1 MLRLEDFNTGLIYT
15 ELKECLDCNK
25 CIHECPILKSNVSM
39 LDMHGSRKMCVDEK
53 ECILCGTCIDTCVH
67 NARHYRDDC
76 DAFLSELKQG
86 REFSVLV
93 APAFYLAYPNE
104 GRRIMGYLQSL
115 GVKKFYSVGFGA
127 DIGVWAYINHMAQS
141 GTAGN
146 LSQPCPVVVNFIEKH
161 LPKLLPSL
169 IPVQSPMMCLAIY
182 LKRYMGIKEDL
193 VFLGPCIAKKMEMQS
208 KRGLG
213 LVRHNVTF
221 KNLIRHI
228 SENGIDLAE
237 YLEARDEIEAGMGA
251 LLPSPGGLRA
261 NLEYYLGPEASI
273 FQLEG
278 EYKIYDF
285 FRSLAANENGHD
297 EFIPMLMDV
306 LNCERGCSYGTGAEP
321 RPGKEY
327 GTGFQAI
334 AMRMKKYGFLKDE
347 NQQPLVNY
355 PDRLARLN
363 DNFKELKLEDFM
375 CEYDA
380 TIARKIHRITDDELE
395 AIFTNELLKFT
406 DRDRHIDCSACGY
419 KTCRYMAIAIAFG
432 INHRGNCVYYVKDSL
447 VKTMEEIKAT
457 EERLRITLDNMR
469 QEKEKVLIA
478 EENSQIKSKFLAQ
491 MSHEIRTPISTVLG
505 ITEIQLRKNIPVDIR
520 ESFSM
525 IYTSA
530 NILLRIVNDILDLS
544 KIEAGKMELIHAKYE
559 VVSFISDVVQLNL
572 VYLGSKKLK
581 FTVDVDKGMPASL
594 GGDELRMRQ
603 IMNNLLSNAFKYT
616 EDGTVSLKV
625 HTVPGENDGS
635 VNLVVVIRDT
645 GRGMTKEQTNRLFD
659 DYSRFHEKAARF
671 VSGTGLGMSI
681 TLKLL
686 NLMGASIDIESEV
699 GKGTTVTT
707 IIPQT
712 IEGKELLGEETARN
726 IRNLNMEKWAEAKRK
741 NLIPEPMPYGRVLV
755 VDDVDINLL
764 VVEGILAWYEIS
776 VETAQSGLEAIE
788 KIEAGEVYDII
799 FMDHMMPD
807 MDGIEATK
815 VLRGMGYTY
824 PIVALTANALVG
836 QAEKFLRNGFDGF
849 LSKPIQTEC
858 LNSLLHKYVKDRH
871 PGKSGGK
878 KLFFHFGTEDHGL
891 LS

>member
-86 REFSVLV
+86 KEFSVLV

-104 GRRIMGYLQSL
+104 SRRIMGYLQSL
-115 GVKKFYSVGFGA
+115 GVKNFYSVGFGA

-141 GTAGN
+141 GTVGN
-146 LSQPCPVVVNFIEKH
+146 LSQPCPVVVNFIERH

-182 LKRYMGIKEDL
+182 LKRYMGVKEDL
-193 VFLGPCIAKKMEMQS
+193 AFLGPCIAKKMEMQS
-208 KRGLG
+208 PRGRG

-221 KNLIRHI
+221 KTLLGHI
-228 SENGIDLAE
+228 SENGINLAD
-237 YLEARDEIEAGMGA
+237 YPEAGDEIETGMGS
-251 LLPSPGGLRA
+251 LLPSPGGLKA
-261 NLEYYLGPEASI
+261 NLEYYLGPEASV
-273 FQLEG
+273 FQIEG
-278 EYKIYDF
+278 EYKTYDF
-285 FRSLAANENGHD
+285 FRSLAANENEHGG
-297 EFIPMLMDV
+297 FIPKLMDV
-306 LNCERGCSYGTGAEP
+306 LNCERGCSYGTGVES
-321 RPGKEY
+321 RHRKEY

-334 AMRMKKYGFLKDE
+334 AMRMKKYGFMKDE
-347 NQQPLVNY
+347 NLQALVSY

-375 CEYDA
+375 CEYDT
-380 TIARKIHRITDDELE
+380 TIVRKRRRITDAELE
-395 AIFTNELLKFT
+395 AIFANELLKFT
-406 DRDRHIDCSACGY
+406 DRDKHMDCSACGY
-419 KTCRYMAIAIAFG
+419 RTCRYMAIAIALG

-447 VKTMEEIKAT
+447 TKTMEEIKAT
-457 EERLRITLDNMR
+457 EERLRITLDNIS

-478 EENSQIKSKFLAQ
+478 EENSQAKSRFLAQ
-491 MSHEIRTPISTVLG
+491 MSHEIRTPISAILG
-505 ITEIQLRKNIPVDIR
+505 LTEIQLRKNIPPDVR
-520 ESFSM
+520 GSFLM

-544 KIEAGKMELIHAKYE
+544 KIEAGKMELTHAKYE
-559 VVSFISDVVQLNL
+559 VASFINDVVQLNL
-572 VYLGSKKLK
+572 VYLGSKKLN
-581 FTVDVDKGMPASL
+581 FTVDVDKNMPAYL

-616 EDGTVSLKV
+616 ENGTVSLKV
-625 HTVPGENDGS
+625 HTVPGESDGS

-659 DYSRFHEKAARF
+659 EYSRFHEQSARF
-671 VSGTGLGMSI
+671 IKGTGLGMPI

-686 NLMGASIDIESEV
+686 TMMGASIDIESDV
-699 GKGTTVTT
+699 GKGTTVTA

-712 IEGKELLGEETARN
+712 IEGKELLGKETARN
-726 IRNLNMEKWAEAKRK
+726 LRNLNMGKRAETKRK
-741 NLIPEPMPYGRVLV
+741 NFVPEPMPYGRVLV
-755 VDDVDINLL
+755 VDDVDINLI

-776 VETAQSGLEAIE
+776 VDTAKSGLEAIG

-815 VLRGMGYTY
+815 ILRGMDYTY

-836 QAEKFLRNGFDGF
+836 QAEEFLRNGFDGF

-871 PGKSGGK
+871 PEKSGGK
-878 KLFFHFGTEDHGL
+878 KFFFHFGTEDQGL